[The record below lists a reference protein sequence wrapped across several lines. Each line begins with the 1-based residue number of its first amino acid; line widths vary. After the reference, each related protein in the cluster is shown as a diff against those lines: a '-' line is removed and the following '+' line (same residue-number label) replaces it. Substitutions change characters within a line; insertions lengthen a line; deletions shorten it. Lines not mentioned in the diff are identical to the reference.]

1 MLLCTADEVYIR
13 DEKLR
18 EEYVLCEEGL
28 MWRGSHSRQKKVMWT
43 FGQFQKNMLEIS
55 FLLLLK
61 IRRLALIH
69 CSDPVKVSRNLSAAV
84 SQNSKWSSSMREKLS
99 SCSCVIRLYDI
110 NNINAPVIKC
120 IYCWLRCRSRPVTA
134 NCHILSDPL

>member
-1 MLLCTADEVYIR
+1 MIIILRTVHRCIINRNTYFVLLYVLCAADEVYIR
-13 DEKLR
+13 DDKLR

-28 MWRGSHSRQKKVMWT
+28 MWRGSHNRQKEVMWT
-43 FGQFQKNMLEIS
+43 FGQFQKNMLESS

-84 SQNSKWSSSMREKLS
+84 SRNGPKTEPFFNEEKLLFFDYINI
-99 SCSCVIRLYDI
+99 VRL
-110 NNINAPVIKC
+110 
-120 IYCWLRCRSRPVTA
+120 
-134 NCHILSDPL
+134 

>member
-1 MLLCTADEVYIR
+1 MLLCSADEVYIR

-43 FGQFQKNMLEIS
+43 FGQFQKNMLESS

-84 SQNSKWSSSMREKLS
+84 SQNWKW
-99 SCSCVIRLYDI
+99 IRI
-110 NNINAPVIKC
+110 
-120 IYCWLRCRSRPVTA
+120 
-134 NCHILSDPL
+134 